1 MEKREW
7 YYTKNYEYAK
17 NHYKFV
23 SQSHQTIAQE
33 VASGATKKVV

>member
-1 MEKREW
+1 MKKGEW
-7 YYTKNYEYAK
+7 YYINNYKHAK

-33 VASGATKKVV
+33 VASGATKNVV